1 MIDVNSVK
9 PGDRLIY
16 GKDGLGIKYFIV
28 VKKVHRFNI
37 ISNWTEITPGK
48 ETQFHPNLN
57 HNKNDYVVFPLT
69 YEGPKKNFGD
79 FL

>member
-1 MIDVNSVK
+1 MIDVHNLK

-16 GKDGLGIKYFIV
+16 GKDGMGIKYRIV
-28 VKKVHRFNI
+28 VKKVSTNNI
-37 ISNWTEITPGK
+37 TSDWTEITPGK
-48 ETQFHPNLN
+48 EIKFHPKLS
-57 HNKNDYVVFPLT
+57 HIKNDYAVFPLT

>member
-1 MIDVNSVK
+1 MTDVRNLK

-16 GKDGLGIKYFIV
+16 GKDGLGIKYRIV

-37 ISNWTEITPGK
+37 ISDWTEITPGK
-48 ETQFHPNLN
+48 EIKFHPNLS
-57 HNKNDYVVFPLT
+57 HSKLDFTVFPLT
-69 YEGPKKNFGD
+69 CEGPKKNFGD